1 MNKFT
6 NLIDSG
12 RTAIIKKREKKQARF
27 IRTANESLLF
37 SKMNNTVKGYIRKW
51 QTKAKKRLKPW

>member
-12 RTAIIKKREKKQARF
+12 RTAIIKRRKKKQARF

-37 SKMNNTVKGYIRKW
+37 SKKNNTVKGNIRKW
-51 QTKAKKRLKPW
+51 QTKAKKR

>member
-1 MNKFT
+1 MNRMNKFT

-12 RTAIIKKREKKQARF
+12 KTAIIKKREKKQARF

-37 SKMNNTVKGYIRKW
+37 SKKNNTVEGNIRKW
-51 QTKAKKRLKPW
+51 QTKAKKQ

>member
-37 SKMNNTVKGYIRKW
+37 SKKNNTVKENINKW
-51 QTKAKKRLKPW
+51 QTKAKKR